1 MALVAVRAVV
11 YIATHA
17 LVMLVRRR
25 LCVANRARKHR
36 VVARIGVAIATDFCI
51 AMVLGEP
58 CVIKRRARP

>member
-25 LCVANRARKHR
+25 LGVANRTRKHR
-36 VVARIGVAIATDFCI
+36 VVARIRVAIATDSCI
-51 AMVLGEP
+51 AMVLREP
-58 CVIKRRARP
+58 RVIKRCARP